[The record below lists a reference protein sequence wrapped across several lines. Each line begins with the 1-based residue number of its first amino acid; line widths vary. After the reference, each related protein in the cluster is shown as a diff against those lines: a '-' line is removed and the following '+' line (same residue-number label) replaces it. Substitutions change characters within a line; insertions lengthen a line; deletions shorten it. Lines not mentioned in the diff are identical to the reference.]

1 MEHDGA
7 LARLE
12 VGTMD
17 STTFMDELL
26 GWLEPLGAGLAVVAA
41 LVVPQA
47 LDLWCPAL
55 LDALGLLVGATFV
68 GGIAWLL
75 TTR

>member
-1 MEHDGA
+1 
-7 LARLE
+7 
-12 VGTMD
+12 MD
-17 STTFMDELL
+17 STTLGDELL

-47 LDLWCPAL
+47 LELWCLAL
-55 LDALGLLVGATFV
+55 LYALGLLVGATFM

-75 TTR
+75 TRR

>member
-1 MEHDGA
+1 MAHDGA

-17 STTFMDELL
+17 STTLRDELL

-41 LVVPQA
+41 LVLPQA
-47 LDLWCPAL
+47 LELWCPAL
-55 LDALGLLVGATFV
+55 LDALWLLVGSAFM

-75 TTR
+75 TRR

>member
-1 MEHDGA
+1 
-7 LARLE
+7 
-12 VGTMD
+12 MD
-17 STTFMDELL
+17 YTTFRDELL

-68 GGIAWLL
+68 GGIAWIL

>member
-1 MEHDGA
+1 
-7 LARLE
+7 
-12 VGTMD
+12 MD

-26 GWLEPLGAGLAVVAA
+26 GWLEPLCAGLAVVAA

-47 LDLWCPAL
+47 LDMWCPAL

-75 TTR
+75 TMR